1 MAESA
6 IVLVTGKVTAPGTAA
21 AKVQSQACLSRV
33 KCLSHGWAEVGVG
46 LVGPQSLEPSRA
58 GGYRIGLPATS
69 PPPPP
74 QPRGNR
80 QAGSGQPFLSASSF
94 PHSREEGRQGPCMPW
109 APRAS

>member
-1 MAESA
+1 M
-6 IVLVTGKVTAPGTAA
+6 
-21 AKVQSQACLSRV
+21 
-33 KCLSHGWAEVGVG
+33 
-46 LVGPQSLEPSRA
+46 GPQSLEPGRA

-69 PPPPP
+69 PPPP

-109 APRAS
+109 APQAS